1 MDNKKILLVNL
12 SKGLTGELNSK
23 LLGMIFVMKFQ
34 VAAMSR
40 SDIPDQN
47 DRVDFSLYVD
57 EFQNF
62 STDSFAD
69 VMSEARK
76 FRLNLIVANQFTT
89 QLSEE
94 IRGAVFG
101 NVGTIIAFRVGQD
114 DTEPLKQYFQPSFD
128 SDDLLRLATG
138 DTIVRTLVNGVPS
151 APFSMTCL
159 LPQGNPNAQLGDALK
174 QLSAA
179 KYGRPRA
186 VVDQEIRDRL
196 KTFIVQEPTRPS
208 DIFQQKSPLSQTT
221 APSNATNKPISPK
234 SGADSFLDQWLQK
247 RNKTTKSVE
256 DVELSNRSGSSGLD
270 NRPAL
275 SPNGLD
281 LEKNDIVS
289 NQELHINL
297 DEPTSNNDEVFHIKK
312 D

>member
-1 MDNKKILLVNL
+1 LLVNL

-196 KTFIVQEPTRPS
+196 KTFIVQEPSRPS
-208 DIFQQKSPLSQTT
+208 DIFQQKSPLSQS
-221 APSNATNKPISPK
+221 AVSSSETNKPSSPK

-247 RNKTTKSVE
+247 RNKATKNNE
-256 DVELSNRSGSSGLD
+256 DTKPKNNGNGSEPISQSTLSS
-270 NRPAL
+270 
-275 SPNGLD
+275 NGLN
-281 LEKNDIVS
+281 LENDNQIK
-289 NQELHINL
+289 NQEVHINL
-297 DEPTSNNDEVFHIKK
+297 DEPASHDDAVFHIKK